1 MQRVKTPSLPLGP
14 FRDRQQDAPRACCA
28 VCGQEQYAYDPPVVG
43 GLCAACRRREERKE
57 HWMTL
62 RELSE
67 QYRAQAQALRERINT
82 LQQERKRTELAWEKQ
97 ALTRRIGTLQIL
109 WREARDQAV
118 LLEHYYERGYRRN
131 GRYTL

>member
-1 MQRVKTPSLPLGP
+1 
-14 FRDRQQDAPRACCA
+14 
-28 VCGQEQYAYDPPVVG
+28 
-43 GLCAACRRREERKE
+43 
-57 HWMTL
+57 MTL

-82 LQQERKRTELAWEKQ
+82 LQQERKRTELAREKQ